1 MTENKDSLP
10 IYIKKR
16 PIEFDPNHILI
27 YLDTLDKR
35 SVEAESEY
43 DQAKDQVQEVFDY
56 VVSEKLNTLRPNES
70 VSVAQAKV
78 KATNDDRYK
87 KVKQELSKRK
97 KYHLICKIEAKNGHS
112 YCESLKQKS
121 INQLA
126 IDKLT
131 NWKPN

>member
-1 MTENKDSLP
+1 MAEEKDSLP

-16 PIEFDPNHILI
+16 PSEFDVNHILI
-27 YLDTLDKR
+27 YVDTLDKR
-35 SVEAESEY
+35 SIEAEISY
-43 DQAKDQVQEVFDY
+43 DEAKDQVQEVFDF
-56 VVSEKLNTLRPNES
+56 VVNEKQTNES

-78 KATNDDRYK
+78 KATNDERYK
-87 KVKQELSKRK
+87 KVKKELSNRK
-97 KYHLICKIEAKNGHS
+97 KWHLICKIEAKNGHS
-112 YCESLKQKS
+112 YCDSLKQKS

>member
-56 VVSEKLNTLRPNES
+56 VVSEKQTNES

-97 KYHLICKIEAKNGHS
+97 KYHLICKIEAKNGLS

>member
-1 MTENKDSLP
+1 MAEEDSLP
-10 IYIKKR
+10 MYIKKR
-16 PIEFDPNHILI
+16 PLDFDPNHILA

-35 SVEAESEY
+35 SIDAEIAY
-43 DQAKDQVQEVFDY
+43 DEAKDQVQEVFDY
-56 VVSEKLNTLRPNES
+56 VVSEKQTNES

-97 KYHLICKIEAKNGHS
+97 KYHLVCKIEAKNAHS
-112 YCESLKQKS
+112 YCDALKQKS

-131 NWKPN
+131 KN

>member
-1 MTENKDSLP
+1 MAEQDSLP
-10 IYIKKR
+10 MYIKKR
-16 PIEFDPNHILI
+16 PLDFEPNHILA

-35 SVEAESEY
+35 SIEAEIAY
-43 DQAKDQVQEVFDY
+43 DEAKDQVQEVFDY
-56 VVSEKLNTLRPNES
+56 VVNEKQTNES

-78 KATNDDRYK
+78 KATNDERYK
-87 KVKQELSKRK
+87 KVKQELSSRK
-97 KYHLICKIEAKNGHS
+97 KWHLVCKIEAKNAHS

-131 NWKPN
+131 KN

>member
-1 MTENKDSLP
+1 MAEQDSLP
-10 IYIKKR
+10 MYIKKR
-16 PIEFDPNHILI
+16 PLDFDPNHILA

-35 SVEAESEY
+35 SIDAEIGY
-43 DQAKDQVQEVFDY
+43 DEAKDQVQEVFDY
-56 VVSEKLNTLRPNES
+56 VVSEKQTNES

>member
-1 MTENKDSLP
+1 MSEQDSLP
-10 IYIKKR
+10 MYIKKR
-16 PIEFDPNHILI
+16 PLDFDPNHILA

-35 SVEAESEY
+35 SIDAEIEY

-56 VVSEKLNTLRPNES
+56 VVSEKQTNES

-97 KYHLICKIEAKNGHS
+97 KYHLVCKIEAKNAHS
-112 YCESLKQKS
+112 YCDALKQKS

-131 NWKPN
+131 KN

>member
-1 MTENKDSLP
+1 MSEQDSLP
-10 IYIKKR
+10 MYIKKR
-16 PIEFDPNHILI
+16 PIDFDPNHILA

-35 SVEAESEY
+35 SIDAEIAY
-43 DQAKDQVQEVFDY
+43 DEAKDQVQEVFDY
-56 VVSEKLNTLRPNES
+56 VVSEKQTNES

-78 KATNDDRYK
+78 KSTNDERYK
-87 KVKQELSKRK
+87 KVKQELSRRK
-97 KYHLICKIEAKNGHS
+97 KLHLYMKIEAKNAHS
-112 YCESLKQKS
+112 YCDSLKQKS

>member
-1 MTENKDSLP
+1 MAEQDSLP
-10 IYIKKR
+10 MYIKKR
-16 PIEFDPNHILI
+16 PLDFDPNHILA

-35 SVEAESEY
+35 SIDAEIAY
-43 DQAKDQVQEVFDY
+43 DEAKDQVQEVFDY
-56 VVSEKLNTLRPNES
+56 VVNEKQTNANA
-70 VSVAQAKV
+70 SVAQAKV

-97 KYHLICKIEAKNGHS
+97 KYHLICKIEAKNAHS
-112 YCESLKQKS
+112 YCDSLKQKS

>member
-1 MTENKDSLP
+1 MAEQDSLP
-10 IYIKKR
+10 MYIKKR
-16 PIEFDPNHILI
+16 PLDFDPNHILA

-35 SVEAESEY
+35 SIDAEIEY

-56 VVSEKLNTLRPNES
+56 VVSEKQTNES

-97 KYHLICKIEAKNGHS
+97 KYHLVCKIEAKNAHS
-112 YCESLKQKS
+112 YCEALKQKS

-131 NWKPN
+131 KN

>member
-56 VVSEKLNTLRPNES
+56 VVSEKQTNES

-87 KVKQELSKRK
+87 KVKQELSSRK
-97 KYHLICKIEAKNGHS
+97 KWHLICKIEAKNAHS
-112 YCESLKQKS
+112 YCEALKQKS
-121 INQLA
+121 INELA
-126 IDKLT
+126 ISKLT
-131 NWKPN
+131 KN